1 MIMSFIM
8 RKEDGIMTY
17 LRAFTSQELG
27 PVTRTVDNDAPGAM
41 RNELVDAIFQPIEQY
56 APTQAMHFY
65 RVILQSIGRQAA
77 GDPYGGPRYAC
88 GRDLT
93 NAEWP
98 RVYDVLTRL
107 WPEVQ
112 KLGLQDPYRFNV
124 NRILE
129 QHQIVWSMDEKGF
142 LRRVLPAPV
151 ASQVEEVFRELQTA
165 WFAPA
170 LAHLVLA
177 RNAYDAR
184 PRNDF
189 QACASSVDALESVA
203 KTRLQMPTATLG
215 AVLTECKRKA
225 IIAPMIVASLEQLW
239 ALANNNFRHGMTVPF
254 SLRGPEVDF
263 VYTASLAGVLLF
275 SRLP

>member
-1 MIMSFIM
+1 
-8 RKEDGIMTY
+8 MTY
-17 LRAFTSQELG
+17 LHAFTALELA
-27 PVTRTVDNDAPGAM
+27 PVTRTVDNDAPAPM
-41 RNELVDAIFQPIEQY
+41 RNELVDAIFQPIEQN

-65 RVILQSIGRQAA
+65 RVILQSLGRQVA

-112 KLGLQDPYRFNV
+112 KLGLQEPYRLNV

-129 QHQIVWSMDEKGF
+129 QHQIVWSMDEMGF
-142 LRRVLPAPV
+142 LRRVMPAPV
-151 ASQVEEVFRELQTA
+151 AAQVEEVFRELQTV
-165 WFAPA
+165 WYAPA

-189 QACASSVDALESVA
+189 QVCASAVDALESVA

-215 AVLTECKRKA
+215 AALTECKRKA
-225 IIAPMIVASLEQLW
+225 FIAPMIVASLEQLW

-263 VYTASLAGVLLF
+263 VYTTSLAGMLLF
-275 SRLP
+275 SRLPS